1 MQMSMDYC
9 NSYYDNSISDDTS
22 YPKLEGSHRV
32 DVAIVGGGL
41 TGVATALEL
50 SEKGLK
56 VAVVEANRI
65 GWGATGRN
73 GGQVTSSLSGDKAI
87 LKHLRPEMG
96 DAADDFLWH
105 LRWHGHDIIKNRV
118 AKYNIDCDLKF
129 GHIHTA
135 YKPSHMKELEENHAH
150 AVAHGMEADVT
161 LVDAKDMGNYL
172 ESDLYHGGLVNHR
185 NMHLHSLNL
194 CRGEAKAA
202 QAQGALIF
210 ERSKV
215 IDIKHGSLPTVIT
228 ESGEI
233 SANSVILAGN
243 AYHRLG
249 GSKMKGMIFPACG
262 ANVATVPLGDDV
274 ANKINPY
281 DLAVYDCRFVLDYYR
296 LTADKRLMFGGGSN
310 YSGRG
315 FRDIPAELRP
325 SIEKTFPR
333 LKGVE
338 IEYAWSG
345 MMGIVMNRIPQL
357 GKLSDNVFYAQGYSG
372 HGIALSHIIAEI
384 MGDAVMGSLEQFD
397 TFSNIKHIRLPF
409 GEWANGQM
417 MAAGMWYYNMLE
429 KYR

>member
-1 MQMSMDYC
+1 MLTDYC
-9 NSYYDNSISDDTS
+9 NNYYDNSLNDDNH
-22 YPKLEGSHRV
+22 YPQLEGHYRV

-41 TGVATALEL
+41 TAVATAVEL

-56 VAVVEANRI
+56 VAIIEAKRI

-87 LKHLRPEMG
+87 LKRMRPKMG
-96 DAADDFLWH
+96 AAADDFLWH
-105 LRWHGHDIIKNRV
+105 LRWHGHDIIKNRIEQY
-118 AKYNIDCDLKF
+118 KIDCDLKF

-135 YKPSHMKELEENHAH
+135 YKPSHMHELAENHTQAL
-150 AVAHGMEADVT
+150 ARGMEQDVT
-161 LVDAKDMGNYL
+161 LVEAKDMQNYL
-172 ESDLYHGGLVNHR
+172 ESNLYHGGLINNR

-202 QAQGALIF
+202 HDQGALIF
-210 ERSKV
+210 ENSTV
-215 IDIKHGSLPTVIT
+215 IDIKHRNVPAVIT
-228 ESGEI
+228 EFGQV
-233 SANSVILAGN
+233 SANAVIVAGN

-249 GSKMKGMIFPACG
+249 GGKMQGMIFPACG
-262 ANVATVPLGDDV
+262 ANVTTVPLSDEV
-274 ANKINPY
+274 ADKINPH

-296 LTADKRLMFGGGSN
+296 LTADKRLMFGGGSH
-310 YSGRG
+310 YSGRE
-315 FRDIPAELRP
+315 FSDIESELRP

-345 MMGIVMNRIPQL
+345 MMGIVMNRIPQI
-357 GKLSDNVFYAQGYSG
+357 GKLSDHVFYAQGYSG

-384 MGDAVMGSLEQFD
+384 MADAMTGSLEQFD
-397 TFSNIKHIRLPF
+397 TFASIKHIRLPF